1 MKNILLL
8 ILFSFFI
15 FGCDKNK
22 EKNIEEPTDPL
33 ERILYKM
40 DYYVTNIGLL
50 PQVESKYNFYDI
62 QMELLSL
69 ETNMIFQHITGELN
83 SFRVNYPTE
92 TDTTI
97 KKRADQLSII
107 FGVLSTNL
115 IPLKPL
121 FLENLDTNKNY
132 VMAIWGLSA
141 MGLDGIPYLLE
152 ALSNPSEKIRE
163 MAVCGLG
170 GSHVSFNI
178 EGSVFDAEADKIQTA
193 LLPYLK
199 NQSSDVRYYAIVG
212 IGKYCTDPDL
222 CASELLDRVQ
232 SDPEIGLRFTA
243 IRSLRKVLDRFKIE
257 NSEINNIILNISNND
272 QENELVRIEAKKFLK
287 IPITPSD
294 PIRRKLLQNN
304 E

>member
-8 ILFSFFI
+8 ILFSIFI
-15 FGCDKNK
+15 FGCNKNN
-22 EKNIEEPTDPL
+22 EKNIEESADPL
-33 ERILYKM
+33 ENILHKM
-40 DYYVTNIGLL
+40 DYYVRDSISPADDIPECSFYEIHTNI
-50 PQVESKYNFYDI
+50 
-62 QMELLSL
+62 LSL
-69 ETNMIFQHITGELN
+69 DRNTIFKYITEEIN
-83 SFRVNYPTE
+83 SFKPNYPDE
-92 TDTTI
+92 PDYDT
-97 KKRADQLSII
+97 KKKTVRLSII
-107 FGVLSTNL
+107 FSILSTNL
-115 IPLKPL
+115 FPLKTL

-132 VMAIWGLSA
+132 LSAAWGLAA
-141 MGLDGIPYLLE
+141 MGRDGIPYLLE

-163 MAVCGLG
+163 MAVCGLA
-170 GSHVSFNI
+170 GSLGSSDI
-178 EGSVFDAEADKIQTA
+178 EGSVADKIQTA

-199 NQSSDVRYYAIVG
+199 HQSSDVRYHAIIG

-272 QENELVRIEAKKFLK
+272 QENELVRIVAKKFLK